1 VNGRETGF
9 SLGVE
14 FMKNIVVGITGASGS
29 IYGLR
34 LIEELLKSDHRV
46 SVLLSNAGRQV
57 LAYEIGLQLSETP
70 AECLKQL
77 RQHFSV
83 GDTLQHYA
91 INDFFAPVASG
102 SSAPD
107 AVVVCPCSMGT
118 TGRIAAGLSD
128 NLLER
133 VADVALKEQRKL
145 LLVPRETPF
154 NQIHLEN
161 LLRLSKA
168 GAQILPAMPAF
179 YHQPQSKEDL
189 IDFVVGKVLDNL
201 QVEHQLFQRWGE
213 NG

>member
-1 VNGRETGF
+1 
-9 SLGVE
+9 
-14 FMKNIVVGITGASGS
+14 MKNIVVGITGASGS

-57 LAYEIGLQLSETP
+57 LAYETGLQLSEVP

-77 RQHFSV
+77 RQHFSA
-83 GDTLQHYA
+83 GETLQHYA